1 MAFLNLKVCEREIN
15 LTRNNQFQNLTL
27 TTTSSN
33 YMFMDK
39 FFGGTMFSLNHLRAF
54 FCC

>member
-27 TTTSSN
+27 TITSSN
-33 YMFMDK
+33 YGFVWIELIFAETENTIAK
-39 FFGGTMFSLNHLRAF
+39 
-54 FCC
+54 

>member
-39 FFGGTMFSLNHLRAF
+39 FLEVQCFPCTT
-54 FCC
+54 